1 MREEKRDVLILDEE
15 TDSLMNLFDWVYGKG
30 YETIGVSTER
40 EALSLVARRKPEV
53 LIDHRHHPSAEEPR
67 FLERT
72 KALSPRT
79 RIIRLAASEDRC
91 GMSGRSIQ
99 REEVDWIGEPYEES
113 ELLGALSRA
122 AEGGISQESGKRQGV
137 PQGEPRSLRLAGARA
152 MSS

>member
-1 MREEKRDVLILDEE
+1 MTEEKRDVLILDEE

-53 LIDHRHHPSAEEPR
+53 LIDHRHHLSAEEPR

-91 GMSGRSIQ
+91 GMSGRSVQ

-122 AEGGISQESGKRQGV
+122 AEGAFLRNPES
-137 PQGEPRSLRLAGARA
+137 ARA
-152 MSS
+152 SPRENPALFGCPAPGQ